1 MIKTGLLDDNK
12 LNKRGK
18 LEKKIL
24 AKQKHL
30 TILTAFFYL
39 LRGRNGYF

>member
-18 LEKKIL
+18 LEKKS